1 MNRKLQQG
9 FTLIELM
16 IVVAIIGILAAVAI
30 PQYQDYT
37 IRAKLT
43 EGITLSQPL
52 IKSITEAFQTQG
64 PRSMICGTTTNT
76 DCNTLNATPQTATAN
91 VTSIQ
96 SVATG
101 IVTVTF
107 STSVLPAAT
116 NRVVY
121 TPVTAATATNAT
133 PTPLDLSAAASAG
146 QSFVYSCK
154 LNNTVPAKYLPATC
168 K

>member
-37 IRAKLT
+37 IRAKIT
-43 EGITLSQPL
+43 EGVTLARPMIENVTS
-52 IKSITEAFQTQG
+52 AFQTQG
-64 PRSMICGTTTNT
+64 PRSMFCGTTITT

-91 VTSIQ
+91 VSSIQ

-101 IVTVTF
+101 VITVTF
-107 STSVLPAAT
+107 TPAVLPAAT
-116 NRVVY
+116 SQVVY
-121 TPVTAATATNAT
+121 TPVTSATATNAA
-133 PTPLDLSAAASAG
+133 PTALDLSAAASAG

-154 LNNTVPAKYLPATC
+154 LNNTVPPKYLPSTC

>member
-43 EGITLSQPL
+43 EGITLSKPL
-52 IKSITEAFQTQG
+52 IDNVTTAFQTQG

-76 DCNTLNATPQTATAN
+76 DCNAINATPSSATTN
-91 VTSIQ
+91 VASIQ

-101 IVTVTF
+101 VITVTF
-107 STSVLPAAT
+107 TPAVLPAAS
-116 NRVVY
+116 NQVVY
-121 TPVTAATATNAT
+121 TPVTTATAANAS
-133 PTPLDLSAAASAG
+133 PTALDLSAAASAG
-146 QSFVYSCK
+146 QNFVYSCK
-154 LNNTVPAKYLPATC
+154 LSNTVPAKYLPATC